1 MVISGW
7 MQMPLLK
14 FLMEARR
21 SRKMQCG
28 GGGGKSYTNEYSIAQ
43 EWVFLINYP

>member
-14 FLMEARR
+14 FLMEARC
-21 SRKMQCG
+21 SRKMQW

-43 EWVFLINYP
+43 EWVFLFNYP